1 MLIATLVLW
10 TAIVHLFAVPAFL
23 LPGPLEVLGRV
34 AFLYENAKLL
44 RHIGVTLSE
53 IVAGFVLGTLVG
65 ILAGVVFT
73 RLPRVERLA
82 TPFILLLQTAPK
94 IAIAPL
100 LLLWLGIGP
109 MPKIVLIAIVT
120 FFPVMA
126 GMVTGLCYGEGSFRD
141 LAAVLKLSAW
151 QRFWHIEL
159 PSALPAV
166 NGWLNGVSA
175 VLLAAGWILVRR
187 RRLAAH
193 RACMLGAFC
202 VSVLFL
208 LSYVTYHAVAGSRP
222 FTGQGWTRWVYFP
235 LLVTHVVLAAAM
247 VPFVLTTLY
256 RALSADFARHVRL
269 GRVTLPVWLYVSV
282 TGVLVYCM
290 LYLWFPAG

>member
-1 MLIATLVLW
+1 MRDRAALV
-10 TAIVHLFAVPAFL
+10 V
-23 LPGPLEVLGRV
+23 
-34 AFLYENAKLL
+34 
-44 RHIGVTLSE
+44 IGVLSLA
-53 IVAGFVLGTLVG
+53 VVLVVG
-65 ILAGVVFT
+65 W
-73 RLPRVERLA
+73 
-82 TPFILLLQTAPK
+82 LLLGHPPGVGGRAD
-94 IAIAPL
+94 
-100 LLLWLGIGP
+100 
-109 MPKIVLIAIVT
+109 V
-120 FFPVMA
+120 
-126 GMVTGLCYGEGSFRD
+126 
-141 LAAVLKLSAW
+141 
-151 QRFWHIEL
+151 
-159 PSALPAV
+159 SALPAV

-222 FTGQGWTRWVYFP
+222 FSGQGWTRWVYFP
-235 LLVTHVVLAAAM
+235 LLVTHVVLAATM

-256 RALSADFARHVRL
+256 RALSADFARHARL
-269 GRVTLPVWLYVSV
+269 GRLTLPVWLYVSV